1 MEKQTDLLR
10 NELYI
15 DVRPSDITFALLEN
29 KQLVELNREVN
40 NMRFSVGDIY
50 LGKVKRIMPGLNA
63 AFVDVGYEKDAFLH
77 YLDLGPQFLTFN
89 KFLQLA
95 LQKKQRR
102 IHMQAIEN
110 EPDINKNGKIGDIL
124 NVGQFVMVQ
133 IAKEPISSKGPR
145 LSAEISIAGRN
156 LVLMPFSDRISVS
169 QKIKS
174 NEEKKRLKQLIQ
186 SITPQNYGVI
196 VRTIAET
203 KKVATLDKELKNLA
217 ARWESIINKLAGT
230 KPPSLLIGE
239 DDRATV
245 ILRDML
251 NASFHQIVVNDQATY
266 EEIKSFITE
275 IAPEKQKIV
284 KLYTDKPPIFDH
296 FGIEKQI
303 KTLFGKTVPLKN
315 GSYLIIEH
323 TEAAHIIDVNSGNR
337 YNSEQN
343 QEANVTEV
351 NLMAAEE
358 IARQLRLRDMGG
370 IIVIDFIDMHDNQNK
385 LKVLEKMKQCMAD
398 DRAKF
403 HVLPLSKFCLMEI
416 TRQRVRP
423 EMFIKTAEACPTCS
437 GTGKI
442 GASALLVDEIENSL
456 KYILKKYT
464 FKKITIKT
472 HPFVEAYFNKG
483 WSTLTK
489 KWRKQYKQ
497 KLVVLPMQEY
507 TYMEY
512 HFFNELDEEIIY

>member
-1 MEKQTDLLR
+1 VEKLNDTLK

-15 DVRPSDITFALLEN
+15 DVRPSEITFALLEN
-29 KQLVELNREVN
+29 KQLVELNREVHN
-40 NMRFSVGDIY
+40 TRFSVGDIY

-89 KFLQLA
+89 KFLQQA

-102 IHMQAIEN
+102 IHMASF
-110 EPDINKNGKIGDIL
+110 EPEPEINKNGKIGDVL
-124 NVGQFVMVQ
+124 TSGQFILVQ

-156 LVLMPFSDRISVS
+156 MVLMPFSDRISVS

-174 NEEKKRLKQLIQ
+174 NEEKKRLKQLVQ
-186 SITPQNYGVI
+186 SISPKNYGVI

-203 KKVATLDKELKNLA
+203 KKVATLDRELSGLVQ
-217 ARWESIINKLAGT
+217 RWESIINKIVGV
-230 KPPSLLIGE
+230 KPPALLIGE
-239 DDRATV
+239 DDRTTV
-245 ILRDML
+245 ILRDIL
-251 NASFHQIVVNDQATY
+251 NASFHQIVVNDTTAY
-266 EEIKSFITE
+266 EEIKNFIAE

-284 KLYTDKPPIFDH
+284 KLYNEKPPIFD
-296 FGIEKQI
+296 FYGIEKQI
-303 KTLFGKTVPLKN
+303 KSLFGKTVAIKN

-323 TEAAHIIDVNSGNR
+323 TEAAHVIDVNSGNR
-337 YNSEQN
+337 HNNEQN
-343 QEANVTEV
+343 QEHNATEV
-351 NLMAAEE
+351 NIAAAEE

-385 LKVLEKMKQCMAD
+385 QKLVEKMRECMAN

-403 HVLPLSKFCLMEI
+403 HILPLSKFCLMEI

-423 EMFIKTAEACPTCS
+423 EMYIKTAETCPTCS

-442 GASALLVDEIENSL
+442 EASLLLVDEIENNL
-456 KYILKKYT
+456 NFILKKYSFST
-464 FKKITIKT
+464 ITIKT
-472 HPFVEAYFNKG
+472 HPFVEAYLNKG
-483 WSTLTK
+483 FWSIRR

-497 KLVVLPMQEY
+497 KLVILPMQEY
-507 TYMEY
+507 TYKEY
-512 HFFNELDEEIIY
+512 HFFNEFDEEIIY

>member
-1 MEKQTDLLR
+1 MEKQAEDLK

-15 DVRPSDITFALLEN
+15 DVRPSEITIALLQN

-40 NMRFSVGDIY
+40 NTKFSVGDIY

-63 AFVDVGYEKDAFLH
+63 AFIDVGYEKDAFLH
-77 YLDLGPQFLTFN
+77 YLDLGPQFQTFN
-89 KFLQLA
+89 KFVQLIVSKK
-95 LQKKQRR
+95 QKKP
-102 IHMQAIEN
+102 N
-110 EPDINKNGKIGDIL
+110 FSNFVPEPDISKNGKIGDVL
-124 NVGQFVMVQ
+124 TSGQYIMVQ

-156 LVLMPFSDRISVS
+156 LVLIPFSDRISVS

-174 NEEKKRLKQLIQ
+174 NEERKRLKQLIQ
-186 SITPQNYGVI
+186 SIIPKNFGMV
-196 VRTIAET
+196 VRTVAET
-203 KKVATLDKELKNLA
+203 KKVANLDRELRQLVQ
-217 ARWESIINKLAGT
+217 RWETIVSKLPSSA
-230 KPPSLLIGE
+230 PPSLLIGE

-245 ILRDML
+245 ILRDIL
-251 NASFHQIVVNDQATY
+251 NASFNQIVVNEAATY
-266 EEIKSFITE
+266 EEIRAFITE

-284 KLYTDKPPIFDH
+284 KLYNQKPPIFDH

-323 TEAAHIIDVNSGNR
+323 TEAAHVIDVNSGNR
-337 YNSEQN
+337 SGGDNN
-343 QEANVTEV
+343 QEINATEV
-351 NLMAAEE
+351 NLMATEE

-370 IIVIDFIDMHDNQNK
+370 IIIIDFIDMHEGVNRN
-385 LKVLEKMKQCMAD
+385 KVLEKMKSCMAG

-403 HVLPLSKFCLMEI
+403 HILPLSKFCLMEI

-423 EMFIKTAEACPTCS
+423 EMYIKTAEACPTCS
-437 GTGKI
+437 GSGKV
-442 GASALLVDEIENSL
+442 GASINLIDEIDNNI
-456 KYILKKYT
+456 KFILKKYSFRT
-464 FKKITIKT
+464 ITIKT
-472 HPFVEAYFNKG
+472 HPFVETYLNKG
-483 WSTLTK
+483 FFSVVR

-497 KLVVLPMQEY
+497 KLVVVPMQEY

-512 HFFNELDEEIIY
+512 HFFNDLDEEIIY